1 MGSCTVTVK
10 CRKNF
15 NILFTSIICDF
26 FIYYPGTLSFP
37 RVNMFREHLNEVHGL
52 VSQRNTKDAQAIFL
66 TYHYTFTDIKIFKG
80 IAFRLRFYAISRWTC
95 RIKISVWFEV
105 SHILNICKNS
115 ISFVTIYEIYILITP
130 VDVFSSFNFLSKN
143 FEFLSEIF
151 SPASPIL
158 YLYVH
163 VFIYF
168 LYTRL
173 IIRLR
178 IQRGW

>member
-1 MGSCTVTVK
+1 
-10 CRKNF
+10 
-15 NILFTSIICDF
+15 
-26 FIYYPGTLSFP
+26 
-37 RVNMFREHLNEVHGL
+37 
-52 VSQRNTKDAQAIFL
+52 
-66 TYHYTFTDIKIFKG
+66 
-80 IAFRLRFYAISRWTC
+80 
-95 RIKISVWFEV
+95 V

-178 IQRGW
+178 IQRG